1 MHGGG
6 ITPGAGS
13 LRLSDDFEPG
23 STSTPHGTS
32 RESTLIRTLSAD
44 GLARLHD
51 SMAADVVAG
60 LLPGLVTLVACGD
73 DVHVDTIGTPSFADD
88 APLARDAIFRIASLT
103 KPITAVATMSL
114 VEEGLLRLEEPIDE
128 LVPELADRR
137 VLRAIDAELDDTVP
151 ANRPITLEDLLSFR
165 FGFGSVMAPPDSY
178 PIQRAEAELGLQSIG
193 GPPWPPVAHDVD
205 GWIGALGSLPLM
217 SQPGEQWLYNTAAQV
232 LGVLLARACGQDLE
246 SVLRERIFE
255 PLGMVD
261 TGFTVAAE
269 QLSRLTTFYRPD
281 PETGE
286 LSVLDDA
293 VHSWWSAPPSFPDA
307 SGWLVSTI
315 DDYWS
320 FVSMLSAGGT
330 GQGERI
336 LSPATVAL
344 MTTDR
349 LTSSQRDASALF
361 LGEHGGWGLGL
372 EVPAG
377 GSSDQPL
384 PCGIGWDGGTGT
396 TWRSNPGSGVTG
408 ILFTQRAA
416 TSPAPPPV
424 VEDFWAGVNAATA
437 TP

>member
-1 MHGGG
+1 M
-6 ITPGAGS
+6 ARNGS
-13 LRLSDDFEPG
+13 RSLTSDQS
-23 STSTPHGTS
+23 STNQLP
-32 RESTLIRTLSAD
+32 RQ

-51 SMAADVVAG
+51 SMAAHVAAG
-60 LLPGLVTLVACGD
+60 RLPGLVTLVACDD
-73 DVHVDTIGTPSFADD
+73 DVHIDPIGTPSFVDD
-88 APLARDAIFRIASLT
+88 TPLARDAIFRIASLT
-103 KPITAVATMSL
+103 KPITAAATMSL

-137 VLRAIDAELDDTVP
+137 VLRSIDAELDDTVP
-151 ANRPITLEDLLSFR
+151 AKRPITLEDLLSFR

-193 GPPWPPVAHDVD
+193 SPPWPPVAHDVD

-217 SQPGEQWLYNTAAQV
+217 CQPGEQWLYNTSGQV
-232 LGVLLARACGQDLE
+232 LGVLLARACGRDLA

-261 TGFTVAAE
+261 TGFTVPSE
-269 QLSRLTTFYRPD
+269 QLSRLTTAYRPD

-293 VHSWWSAPPSFPDA
+293 ADSWWSTPPSFPDA

-320 FVSMLSAGGT
+320 FVSMLLAGGT
-330 GQGERI
+330 RRGERI

-349 LTSSQRDASALF
+349 LTPSQRNASALF

-372 EVPAG
+372 EVPAV
-377 GSSDQPL
+377 GSSHQPL

-396 TWRSNPGSGVTG
+396 TWHSNPRSGVTG

-424 VEDFWAGVNAATA
+424 LEDFWAGVNAATA